1 MTVKKIDQLVP
12 LQLYACVFR
21 GERENILLK
30 KTRELTD
37 SVKVREFFKNNKYKI
52 SNYLQKEYGLSHED
66 YSKWAREAINQA
78 KSFFKRINQLIC
90 NAQNGEKV
98 DFSRE
103 FEVYKQFSEYPG
115 VKVYGPKMKYDYMMN
130 HSRRSLL
137 RLWALEIGSAYLV
150 VYAGIKLDYD
160 IANCPGICTELEPRF
175 KAAVSYLQNNGVL
188 DENDLDELVKMLE

>member
-90 NAQNGEKV
+90 NAQNGERWTSSESLKSINN
-98 DFSRE
+98 SR
-103 FEVYKQFSEYPG
+103 SIRA
-115 VKVYGPKMKYDYMMN
+115 
-130 HSRRSLL
+130 SRCM
-137 RLWALEIGSAYLV
+137 V
-150 VYAGIKLDYD
+150 
-160 IANCPGICTELEPRF
+160 PR
-175 KAAVSYLQNNGVL
+175 
-188 DENDLDELVKMLE
+188 